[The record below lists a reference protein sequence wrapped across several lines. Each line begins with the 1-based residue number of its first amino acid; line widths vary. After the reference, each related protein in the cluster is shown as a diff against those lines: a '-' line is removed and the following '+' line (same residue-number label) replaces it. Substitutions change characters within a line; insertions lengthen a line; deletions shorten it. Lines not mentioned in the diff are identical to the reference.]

1 MSKLPRINSTRTDI
15 LNTTNSTNNNTQE
28 IIQIPQTPINK
39 PIKNISPLLYETKL
53 TQLES
58 KIINLEQTNEILL
71 NRIGQN

>member
-15 LNTTNSTNNNTQE
+15 LNTSNSTNNTQE

-58 KIINLEQTNEILL
+58 KIIN
-71 NRIGQN
+71 